1 MKVLRAIA
9 EFFRNL
15 FRKKPA
21 ERVIAVKR
29 KDFKAFLKSYRLD
42 RMRPHQRAAAI
53 EQINKSRRFFS

>member
-21 ERVIAVKR
+21 ERVAAVKR
-29 KDFKAFLKSYRLD
+29 KDLKAFIKSYHLD
-42 RMRPHQRAAAI
+42 RMNPRARATMVRNI
-53 EQINKSRRFFS
+53 EASRRFFS